1 MKLNKELL
9 KLYLEKKLDESQKFL
24 DIFYIIGTVLYL
36 GFWIADY
43 IQFYAFR
50 YEFLIIRLGF
60 CLLAIAAFFHNKFK
74 STYVKNQI
82 WQLVL
87 TFYGSS
93 GITYM
98 MMRTDGPTSIYFSG
112 LNLVAIISL
121 MFATYQTSLFITALT
136 LTYLPYFVLC
146 FFEFEKLGFTNFSI
160 HAFFILGTIFS
171 IIFAR
176 DRRENALL
184 DLLTVQLELEDIV
197 RNRERV
203 IEIKTEEATKL
214 NQLSAQFS
222 PQIVKAIKEGSINLQ
237 EGVHRSKICAIFV
250 DIVNSTERVVRLD
263 QEKVQLVLARF
274 LDTTLTTFLKYD
286 LTIDKFHGDGVLA
299 FSNDPV
305 KREDFIE
312 RVCLAAIEVRK
323 LIDDDRDF
331 YLSNWKNEM
340 QVRIGIAAGYANVGF
355 YGDKKYFRS
364 FTAIGAPLPFASRL
378 TGIAE
383 PNQILIDSNIAE
395 ILKIQKYSV
404 SLIGERLIK
413 GFELDKNLIYALID
427 APLNNRVKNELKSCP
442 NHPESILFLD
452 NNEKGHLVF
461 KCRECDY
468 SDSTIRIK
476 AA

>member
-1 MKLNKELL
+1 MKLTAELL

-24 DIFYIIGTVLYL
+24 AILYIIGTALYL

-43 IQFYAFR
+43 IKFFAFR
-50 YEFLIIRLGF
+50 YEFLLVRLGF
-60 CLLAIAAFFHNKFK
+60 CIFALVAYVHTKYK
-74 STYVKNQI
+74 KTYLNNQI
-82 WQLVL
+82 WQLIL
-87 TFYGSS
+87 TLYGSS

-112 LNLVAIISL
+112 LNLVAVMSL
-121 MFATYQTSLFITALT
+121 MFATYQTRLFVAALV
-136 LTYLPYFVLC
+136 LTYIPYFILC
-146 FFEFEKLGFTNFSI
+146 FSDFEKLGVTNFVI
-160 HAFFILGTIFS
+160 HSFFIFGTIFA

-176 DRRENALL
+176 DKKENVLL
-184 DLLTVQLELEDIV
+184 HLLRMQLELKDVV
-197 RNRERV
+197 RNREMV
-203 IEIKTEEATKL
+203 IQIKTEEAIKL
-214 NQLSAQFS
+214 NHLSAQFS
-222 PQIVKAIKEGSINLQ
+222 PQVVKAIKDGNINLQ
-237 EGVHRSKICAIFV
+237 EGVHRSKICAIFI
-250 DIVNSTERVVRLD
+250 DIVNSTERVVNLN
-263 QEKVQLVLARF
+263 EANVQLVLARF

-312 RVCLAAIEVRK
+312 RVCLAAIEVRNLIAIDSEFYK
-323 LIDDDRDF
+323 L
-331 YLSNWKNEM
+331 NWKNEM
-340 QVRIGIAAGYANVGF
+340 QVRIGIAAGFANVGF

-395 ILKIQKYSV
+395 LLKTQNYVI
-404 SLIGERLIK
+404 SLVGAKLLK
-413 GFELDKNLIYALID
+413 GFETDKTIVFELID
-427 APLNNRVKNELKSCP
+427 APLTNRIQSDLRSCP
-442 NHPESILFLD
+442 FHPDSILFLD
-452 NNEKGHLVF
+452 NNEKGHFIF

-468 SDSTIRIK
+468 SDSADTIK